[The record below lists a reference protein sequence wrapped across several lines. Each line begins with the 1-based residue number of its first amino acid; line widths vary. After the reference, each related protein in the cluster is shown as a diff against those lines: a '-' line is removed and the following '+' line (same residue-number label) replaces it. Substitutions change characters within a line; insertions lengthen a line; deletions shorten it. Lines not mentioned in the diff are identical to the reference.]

1 MRMTENPLKQ
11 KLATGRPV
19 LGIWSIIPSPI
30 VVEILACA
38 GLDFQILD
46 MEHGVFDRGSLDNC
60 IRAAE
65 SAGCSPLV
73 RVPGFD
79 PFAVQTVLDL
89 GAHGVVFPQLG
100 DARAV
105 ETAVRSSKYA
115 PRGTR
120 GYNPFTRVAQ
130 YDPPPSLSDG
140 KLNNSF
146 GLSAVILETE
156 GAYRELDAVLA
167 MPDLDLLYLG
177 VYDMSLVLGCQG
189 NVGHPRVQDFVR
201 HAARE
206 GRKAGKAVGLLV
218 KSRAEVDSALDLGA
232 NVLVWAVDSFLIRN
246 AGSAAV
252 EQFRQAWTQDK
263 GRGG

>member
-11 KLATGRPV
+11 KLAAGRPV

-46 MEHGVFDRGSLDNC
+46 MEHGVFEPGTLDNC

-65 SAGCSPLV
+65 VAGCSPLV
-73 RVPGFD
+73 RVPGFN
-79 PFAVQTVLDL
+79 PFAVQTALDL
-89 GAHGVVFPQLG
+89 GAHGVIFPQLTN
-100 DARAV
+100 ARAAEV
-105 ETAVRSSKYA
+105 AVRSTKYA
-115 PRGTR
+115 PDGTR
-120 GYNPFTRVAQ
+120 GYNPFTRVAE
-130 YDPPPSLSDG
+130 YNPPPSMSDG
-140 KLNNSF
+140 KLNNGF
-146 GLSAVILETE
+146 GLTAVILETE
-156 GAYRELDAVLA
+156 GAYRELDQVLA
-167 MPDLDLLYLG
+167 VPNLDLLYLG
-177 VYDMSLVLGCQG
+177 VYDMSLALGCQG
-189 NVGHPRVQDFVR
+189 NVGHPRVQEFVH

-218 KSRAEVDSALDLGA
+218 KNRGEVDSALDLGA

-246 AGSAAV
+246 ACAAAV
-252 EQFRQAWTQDK
+252 EQFRQAWSQDK